1 VAYKADVI
9 EIMIALPSDVA
20 QERRIIRDV
29 IHEWNAIHAKD
40 CQLVLMPVA
49 WETHASP
56 EMGERPQAVINRQLL
71 RDSDLL
77 IAVFWTRL
85 GSPTGS
91 APSGTVEEIEE
102 HLDAGKPALI
112 YFSSAPVRPDS
123 IDSEQYS
130 ALMIFKENCKE
141 RGLVE
146 EYDNLT
152 EFREKLARNLAQTV
166 IRQFTSGESDSLLG
180 EFPDPQNGP
189 TLSKAAQELLI
200 EASQDPNGVIIK
212 LESLGGAHVQ
222 TNNHEFMK
230 ARNPRS
236 AAKWRGAV
244 DDLYR
249 SGLVEDRAGKGEV
262 FFMTDQGYEQA
273 DRLKPQ

>member
-1 VAYKADVI
+1 VAYEAGVI
-9 EIMIALPSDVA
+9 EIMIASPSDVA

-40 CQLVLMPVA
+40 RQLVLMPVA

-56 EMGERPQAVINRQLL
+56 QMGERPQAVINSQLL

-102 HLDAGKPALI
+102 HLEAGKPALI

-130 ALMIFKENCKE
+130 ALMIFKESCRK

-146 EYDNLT
+146 GYDNLT
-152 EFREKLARNLAQTV
+152 EFRQKLVRNLAQTV

-180 EFPDPQNGP
+180 EFPEPQRGP
-189 TLSKAAQELLI
+189 ALSKAAQELLI
-200 EASQDPNGVIIK
+200 EASQDPHGVIMT
-212 LESLGGAHVQ
+212 LETFSGAHVQ
-222 TNNHEFMK
+222 TNNHEFVE
-230 ARNPRS
+230 AGDSRS

-249 SGLVEDRAGKGEV
+249 SGLVEDRTGKGEV